1 MMRRLRTIGTCTNT
15 SKFKLAIGNAE
26 VGDGTFWS
34 CSLGITD
41 HAAVADIGCIK
52 LFDILDGNK
61 IPIIRVGGV
70 MTP

>member
-1 MMRRLRTIGTCTNT
+1 MRRLRTIGTCNT
-15 SKFKLAIGNAE
+15 SKFKLAIGNSE

-61 IPIIRVGGV
+61 IPIIRVAGV